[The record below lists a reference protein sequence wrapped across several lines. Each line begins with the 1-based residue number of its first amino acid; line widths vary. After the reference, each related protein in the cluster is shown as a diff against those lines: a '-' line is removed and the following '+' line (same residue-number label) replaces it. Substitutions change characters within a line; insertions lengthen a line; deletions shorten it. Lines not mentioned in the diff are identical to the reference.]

1 MTGTTA
7 TKPYESLPQ
16 PNEAKPITIDTFSW
30 WPVQVARIQH
40 FNGVKNDIQTMAVYS
55 HLLGWKK
62 TTGEVRP
69 SQQYIADG
77 CRMGLSTVQK
87 TVKKLVAMGWITAS
101 PVRKPGSKE
110 ISHTNYTV
118 KDPEIILAELNAE
131 LQKQGD
137 AAVTVVKNK
146 SKESKNDGKSK
157 SKEPNH
163 TAVDA
168 ATVGNGEHNCLQ
180 QLVDH
185 RVDAVSPHDEVS
197 EEDDPPFP
205 EEKQEPKQ
213 NPAVQTERNIAH
225 PNKLS
230 NWINGG
236 DDEGFMAYGKLWG
249 ETKPRKIAD
258 LIRNHY
264 QITQKD
270 EAQGFKSVANNEHS
284 GADIH
289 YPTTTGAE
297 SSSETRKLTTGGL
310 IVQYHQQP

>member
-146 SKESKNDGKSK
+146 SKGSKNDGKFK
-157 SKEPNH
+157 SKENDNQSITPI
-163 TAVDA
+163 
-168 ATVGNGEHNCLQ
+168 VGESELVQSVPSGGINDVHANLQ
-180 QLVDH
+180 Q
-185 RVDAVSPHDEVS
+185 VSNKIKV
-197 EEDDPPFP
+197 EEDDFSSDTWATQQA
-205 EEKQEPKQ
+205 EDFLK
-213 NPAVQTERNIAH
+213 
-225 PNKLS
+225 
-230 NWINGG
+230 
-236 DDEGFMAYGKLWG
+236 
-249 ETKPRKIAD
+249 
-258 LIRNHY
+258 
-264 QITQKD
+264 QKD
-270 EAQGFKSVANNEHS
+270 R
-284 GADIH
+284 ADCTNG
-289 YPTTTGAE
+289 PLG
-297 SSSETRKLTTGGL
+297 
-310 IVQYHQQP
+310 

>member
-1 MTGTTA
+1 MTETA
-7 TKPYESLPQ
+7 KTKPQRTPDEVQRTPDEPYGVIEMRFLCAEKIVKRGTGEIIEVTDKMRLLYIYMLNQ
-16 PNEAKPITIDTFSW
+16 FLGFS
-30 WPVQVARIQH
+30 AREQS
-40 FNGVKNDIQTMAVYS
+40 FYKDQREMAAA
-55 HLLGWKK
+55 LGWSRGK
-62 TTGEVRP
+62 TGE
-69 SQQYIADG
+69 ALA
-77 CRMGLSTVQK
+77 GLK
-87 TVKKLVAMGWITAS
+87 RIGLVGTAGRQGNS
-101 PVRKPGSKE
+101 EV
-110 ISHTNYTV
+110 YTV
-118 KDPEIILAELNAE
+118 CFLSDISETLDMVHKDWKGEPAWNHAR
-131 LQKQGD
+131 
-137 AAVTVVKNK
+137 ASKNFK
-146 SKESKNDGKSK
+146 SKKQKPEESKNDGKSK

-163 TAVDA
+163 TVVDA
-168 ATVGNGEHNCLQ
+168 ATVGNGEHNRLQ

-213 NPAVQTERNIAH
+213 SPAVQTERNIAH
-225 PNKLS
+225 PNKLTH
-230 NWINGG
+230 WINGG

-289 YPTTTGAE
+289 Y
-297 SSSETRKLTTGGL
+297 R
-310 IVQYHQQP
+310 QQQAQKAAAARHAK